1 MILCCCHPTTLIQSL
16 ILNMYH
22 STAALRQDSP
32 LLVSLCGSVDASVVD
47 PGTKTLCNQR
57 KGEVSQLFWF
67 LSLSFYARKDAREVK
82 TGGSDLH

>member
-32 LLVSLCGSVDASVVD
+32 LLVSLCGSVDASVSD
-47 PGTKTLCNQR
+47 PGTKTLCNQKR
-57 KGEVSQLFWF
+57 GEVSQLFGF
-67 LSLSFYARKDAREVK
+67 SLSPFTHAK
-82 TGGSDLH
+82 THEK